1 MKTMMLKFLK
11 LNAFTEKIVS
21 GYGGIENCIWLWR
34 NRKLYLAMEE
44 LKIVSSYGGSE
55 SCIWLWRNRKDTYYS
70 NLSTKLVKQKSNP
83 KTYWSALKRFLSIII
98 KIPCIPSLFQ

>member
-1 MKTMMLKFLK
+1 MMLKFLK

-44 LKIVSSYGGSE
+44 LKVVSGYGGIE
-55 SCIWLWRNRKDTYYS
+55 RILITQICLQN
-70 NLSTKLVKQKSNP
+70 
-83 KTYWSALKRFLSIII
+83 
-98 KIPCIPSLFQ
+98 